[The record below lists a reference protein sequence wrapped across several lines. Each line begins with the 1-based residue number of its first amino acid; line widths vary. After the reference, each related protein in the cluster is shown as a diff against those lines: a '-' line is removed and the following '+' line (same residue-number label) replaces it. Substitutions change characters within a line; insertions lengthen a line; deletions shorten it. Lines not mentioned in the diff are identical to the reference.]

1 MSSTTAQDTTTSSP
15 PPAPSS
21 VTSTSPPASAAA
33 VPSSAA
39 SSSSDASSSAAP
51 STTASLYVGEL
62 DPSVTEAMLFELFN
76 FVGPVASIRVCRD
89 AVTRRSL
96 GYAYV
101 NYHNRLDG
109 ERALETL
116 NYTSIKGRPCRI
128 MWSQRDPSLRKTG
141 SGNVFI
147 KNLDL
152 AIDNKVLHDTF
163 SAFGNILSCK
173 VATDSHGQSRGY
185 GFVHYETKE
194 AAENAIVNVDGMLLN
209 DKKVFV
215 GHHIPRKERSSKIE
229 EQKAHFTNVYVKNLD
244 TSVTTEDFE
253 TLFSKYGNVTSAVVA
268 TDPATGTSKGFG
280 FVNFSSHEEAAEA
293 VEALNDTDFHGKKLY
308 AGRAQKKEE
317 REDELRRQ
325 YEAAK
330 AEKLSKYQGVN
341 LYVKNL
347 DESVDDDRLREEF
360 SIFGTITSAKVMRED
375 APAKSA
381 DEADAEATEEGSSEV
396 KKEEEEEKK
405 EGEGSDIKK
414 DEETTKD
421 EDKKKE
427 VSEDKEESKDKE
439 EEEVKAETKPLG
451 RSKGFGFVC
460 FSAPEEA
467 TKAVTEMNG
476 RLIAGKPIYVAL
488 AQRKEVRRSQLE
500 AQLLH
505 RTQLRMQQQQQ
516 QAAAA
521 AAAAA
526 MQNYGLVGP
535 GPHHHHPPPPPG
547 SSPAPGLY
555 YPGPPPPNFPGGA
568 SRPGGGVPPPPHLA
582 GAGGPY
588 GSPNG
593 PQGASPGGP
602 NRRWN
607 NGAAAPGPRGPGPQG
622 SSRPGAAKA
631 AGGPAPAV
639 SASSTGASAPKAPA
653 ANGQA
658 SAAPPSSGGLTAA
671 ALAAAPPE
679 QQKQMLGEALFPLVV
694 AKQPELAGKITGMLL
709 EMENS
714 ELLHL
719 LDSPDARDAKVNEAV
734 EVLKK
739 HASVPASE

>member
-1 MSSTTAQDTTTSSP
+1 MSSSTAQDTTTSP

-21 VTSTSPPASAAA
+21 TTTPSSP
-33 VPSSAA
+33 PSSAA
-39 SSSSDASSSAAP
+39 AAPSSATTTSAP

-62 DPSVTEAMLFELFN
+62 DASVTEAMLFELFN

-147 KNLDL
+147 KNLDP

-173 VATDSHGQSRGY
+173 VATDSHGHSRGY

-194 AAENAIVNVDGMLLN
+194 AAENAIANVDGMLLN
-209 DKKVFV
+209 DKKVYV
-215 GHHIPRKERSSKIE
+215 GHHIPRKERSSKLE
-229 EQKAHFTNVYVKNLD
+229 EQKAKYTNVYVKNLD

-253 TLFSKYGNVTSAVVA
+253 ALFSKYGTVTSAVVA

-280 FVNFSSHEEAAEA
+280 FVNFSTHEEAAKA
-293 VEALNDTDFHGKKLY
+293 VDALNDIEFHGKKLY

-375 APAKSA
+375 APA
-381 DEADAEATEEGSSEV
+381 
-396 KKEEEEEKK
+396 
-405 EGEGSDIKK
+405 IK
-414 DEETTKD
+414 
-421 EDKKKE
+421 
-427 VSEDKEESKDKE
+427 
-439 EEEVKAETKPLG
+439 
-451 RSKGFGFVC
+451 SKGFGFVC

-516 QAAAA
+516 AAAA

-535 GPHHHHPPPPPG
+535 GPHHHHGPPPPG

-555 YPGPPPPNFPGGA
+555 YPGPPPPNFPGGT
-568 SRPGGGVPPPPHLA
+568 SRPGAGVPPPPHLA

-593 PQGASPGGP
+593 PQGGAPGGP

-607 NGAAAPGPRGPGPQG
+607 NGAAPGPRGPAPQG
-622 SSRPGAAKA
+622 SSRPGSAKPT
-631 AGGPAPAV
+631 GGPSTTAPPS
-639 SASSTGASAPKAPA
+639 SAGASASKATAP
-653 ANGQA
+653 NGQGP
-658 SAAPPSSGGLTAA
+658 AAPPSSGGLTAA

-719 LDSPDARDAKVNEAV
+719 LDSPEARDAKVNEAV

-739 HASVPASE
+739 HASVPASSE